1 MRTHG
6 ATRVPGQ
13 VSARGPAVG
22 DPRVTRSRSPDSSPG
37 GPCHDESVSEST
49 TSSTPLPGGHSGRTF
64 VADTGGERVVVRIY
78 PPGDRRGAAAPEV
91 DRSVLGLVRGL
102 VPVPD
107 VLEVRR
113 PVAEE
118 DVPGLL
124 VTSFVPGER
133 GDLTVDR
140 LVAAGDVDSLAR
152 LGRSLGGVAA
162 TLAGMPVLRP
172 GPFVDAELRLGRF
185 PTDDLL
191 EWAASRLQGWSDAR
205 LDALCVVCG
214 PAQDLLDGVE
224 RASLVHGDLNPKNV
238 LVAPDA
244 PEVVAVLDWEYAHAG
259 HPWTDLGN
267 LLRFER
273 HPSYVAAVLDA
284 WVSVRGGDPDA
295 ALEGARAADLWALV
309 DLASRAGENPVA
321 DRAERLLVAIAETGD
336 VHAWPFGR

>member
-1 MRTHG
+1 M
-6 ATRVPGQ
+6 
-13 VSARGPAVG
+13 
-22 DPRVTRSRSPDSSPG
+22 
-37 GPCHDESVSEST
+37 SEST
-49 TSSTPLPGGHSGRTF
+49 TSLTPLPGGHSGRTF
-64 VADTGGERVVVRIY
+64 VADAAGERVVVRIY

-91 DRSVLGLVRGL
+91 DRSVLRLVRGL

-113 PVAEE
+113 GVTEE

-133 GDLTVDR
+133 GDLAVQR
-140 LVAAGDVDSLAR
+140 LVDNGDTDGLTR
-152 LGRSLGGVAA
+152 LGRSLGDVAA
-162 TLAGMPVLRP
+162 ALAGMPQLRP

-185 PTDDLL
+185 PADDLL
-191 EWAASRLQGWSDAR
+191 EWAASRLRGWSDAR
-205 LDALCVVCG
+205 LDALSDVCG
-214 PAQDLLDGVE
+214 PAQDLLDEVG

-238 LVAPDA
+238 LVAPEGL
-244 PEVVAVLDWEYAHAG
+244 EVTAVLDWEYAHAG

-273 HPSYVAAVLDA
+273 HPAYVAAVLDA
-284 WVSVRGGDPDA
+284 WVAVRGGDPVGV
-295 ALEGARAADLWALV
+295 LEGARAADLWALV

-321 DRAERLLVAIAETGD
+321 DRAETLLLAIAETAD

>member
-1 MRTHG
+1 MS
-6 ATRVPGQ
+6 RVSDLGL
-13 VSARGPAVG
+13 GW
-22 DPRVTRSRSPDSSPG
+22 
-37 GPCHDESVSEST
+37 H
-49 TSSTPLPGGHSGRTF
+49 PLPGGHSGRTF
-64 VADTGGERVVVRIY
+64 LADASDEPVVVRIY
-78 PPGDRRGAAAPEV
+78 PPGEWRGAAAPEV

-133 GDLTVDR
+133 GDVAVDR
-140 LVAAGDVDSLAR
+140 LVAAADADGLAR
-152 LGRSLGGVAA
+152 LGRTLGGVAA
-162 TLAGMPVLRP
+162 ALAGMPLLRP

-191 EWAASRLQGWSDAR
+191 EWAASRLRGWSNAR
-205 LDALCVVCG
+205 LDALSDACG
-214 PAQDLLDGVE
+214 PAQALLDDVG

-238 LVAPDA
+238 LVAPETL
-244 PEVVAVLDWEYAHAG
+244 EVVAVLDWEYAHAG

-267 LLRFER
+267 LLRLER
-273 HPSYVAAVLDA
+273 HPAYVAAVLDA
-284 WVSVRGGDPDA
+284 WVGVRGGDPA
-295 ALEGARAADLWALV
+295 VVLEGARSADLWALV

-321 DRAERLLVAIAETGD
+321 DRAETLLRAIAETGD
-336 VHAWPFGR
+336 VHAWPFAR